1 MRRKTYFLRDFL
13 GSFAHAVEDNV
24 RNIMVDIVKLLEE
37 MGQAFFVVVIDH
49 SVDVVNLSDV
59 GVMAF
64 KVFGE
69 AVRVLLLNMVSPAFS
84 VINMALE
91 KNDKNYSF
99 VSRHAAFTFVVLSS
113 FSLIIRSK
121 ASRCLKTFL
130 KI

>member
-1 MRRKTYFLRDFL
+1 MRSYFQSKFFCVNKKVLSNQTRTYFLRDFL

-49 SVDVVNLSDV
+49 SVDIVNLSDV

-69 AVRVLLLNMVSPAFS
+69 AVRVLLLNMVGPAFS

-91 KNDKNYSF
+91 KK
-99 VSRHAAFTFVVLSS
+99 
-113 FSLIIRSK
+113 
-121 ASRCLKTFL
+121 
-130 KI
+130 

>member
-1 MRRKTYFLRDFL
+1 
-13 GSFAHAVEDNV
+13 
-24 RNIMVDIVKLLEE
+24 MVDIVKLLEE

-69 AVRVLLLNMVSPAFS
+69 AVGVLLLNVVSPAFS

-91 KNDKNYSF
+91 N
-99 VSRHAAFTFVVLSS
+99 
-113 FSLIIRSK
+113 
-121 ASRCLKTFL
+121 
-130 KI
+130 

>member
-37 MGQAFFVVVIDH
+37 MRQAFFVVVIDH
-49 SVDVVNLSDV
+49 SVDVVNLSDI

-69 AVRVLLLNMVSPAFS
+69 AVRVLLLNMVGPAFS

-91 KNDKNYSF
+91 K
-99 VSRHAAFTFVVLSS
+99 
-113 FSLIIRSK
+113 
-121 ASRCLKTFL
+121 
-130 KI
+130 

>member
-1 MRRKTYFLRDFL
+1 MTYFLRDFL

-69 AVRVLLLNMVSPAFS
+69 AVGVLLLNVVSPAFS

-91 KNDKNYSF
+91 N
-99 VSRHAAFTFVVLSS
+99 
-113 FSLIIRSK
+113 
-121 ASRCLKTFL
+121 
-130 KI
+130 

>member
-1 MRRKTYFLRDFL
+1 
-13 GSFAHAVEDNV
+13 
-24 RNIMVDIVKLLEE
+24 MVDIVKLLEE

-69 AVRVLLLNMVSPAFS
+69 AVRVLLLSMVGPAFS

-91 KNDKNYSF
+91 N
-99 VSRHAAFTFVVLSS
+99 
-113 FSLIIRSK
+113 
-121 ASRCLKTFL
+121 
-130 KI
+130 

>member
-1 MRRKTYFLRDFL
+1 MKRGTYFLRDFL

-69 AVRVLLLNMVSPAFS
+69 AVGVLLLNVVGPAFS

-91 KNDKNYSF
+91 N
-99 VSRHAAFTFVVLSS
+99 
-113 FSLIIRSK
+113 
-121 ASRCLKTFL
+121 
-130 KI
+130 